1 MLDTIDGL
9 PVHALVVH
17 GVTVLV
23 PLTVLGV
30 LAIVVRPRWRARFG
44 PLVVA
49 VGVVAAVLC
58 PLATGSG
65 EALAGRVGNPGEHA
79 HLGDQ
84 LVWFVLPLVL
94 LAIVLV
100 LLDRRTR
107 RTPGPR
113 RTATSVVAVLCV
125 VAAAAAGVQVY
136 RVGESGARAVWADQ
150 VAATSSSGAP
160 A

>member
-1 MLDTIDGL
+1 VLDTIDGL

-44 PLVVA
+44 PLVA
-49 VGVVAAVLC
+49 LVGVVATALC

-65 EALAGRVGNPGEHA
+65 EALERRVGDPGEHA

-84 LVWFVLPLVL
+84 LVWFVAPLTL
-94 LAIVLV
+94 LTILLV
-100 LLDRRTR
+100 LLDRRAR

-113 RTATSVVAVLCV
+113 RTATGVVAVVCV
-125 VAAAAAGVQVY
+125 LAAVAAGVQVY

-150 VAATSSSGAP
+150 MAATSSSGTS
-160 A
+160 

>member
-1 MLDTIDGL
+1 VLDTIDGL

-44 PLVVA
+44 PLVAV
-49 VGVVAAVLC
+49 VGVAAAVLC

-65 EALAGRVGNPGEHA
+65 EALERRVGDPGEHA
-79 HLGDQ
+79 ALGDQ
-84 LVWFVLPLVL
+84 LVWFVAPLAL
-94 LAIVLV
+94 LTIVLV

-107 RTPGPR
+107 RAPGPR
-113 RTATSVVAVLCV
+113 RTATSVVAVVCV
-125 VAAAAAGVQVY
+125 LAAVAAGVQVY

-150 VAATSSSGAP
+150 MAATSSSA
-160 A
+160 AS

>member
-30 LAIVVRPRWRARFG
+30 LAIVLRPGWRARFG

-65 EALAGRVGNPGEHA
+65 EALERRVGEPGDHA
-79 HLGDQ
+79 ELGDQ
-84 LVWFVLPLVL
+84 LIWFVLPLVL
-94 LAIVLV
+94 LSVVLL

-125 VAAAAAGVQVY
+125 VAGVAAGVQVY
-136 RVGESGARAVWADQ
+136 RVGESGARAVWAQ
-150 VAATSSSGAP
+150 QMAATSSAGADS
-160 A
+160 

>member
-1 MLDTIDGL
+1 VLDTIDGL

-44 PLVVA
+44 PLVAV

-65 EALAGRVGNPGEHA
+65 EALERRVGDPGEHA
-79 HLGDQ
+79 ALGDQ
-84 LVWFVLPLVL
+84 LVWFVAPLAL
-94 LAIVLV
+94 LTIVLV

-107 RTPGPR
+107 RAPGPR
-113 RTATSVVAVLCV
+113 RTATSVVAVVCV
-125 VAAAAAGVQVY
+125 LAAVAAGVQVY

-150 VAATSSSGAP
+150 MAATSSSA
-160 A
+160 AS

>member
-1 MLDTIDGL
+1 VLDTIDGL

-30 LAIVVRPRWRARFG
+30 LAIAVRPRWRERFG
-44 PLVVA
+44 PLVAV

-58 PLATGSG
+58 PLATQSG
-65 EALAGRVGNPGEHA
+65 EALERRVGDPGEHA
-79 HLGDQ
+79 ALGDQ
-84 LVWFVLPLVL
+84 LVWFVAPLAL
-94 LAIVLV
+94 LTIVLV

-107 RTPGPR
+107 RAPGPR
-113 RTATSVVAVLCV
+113 RTATSVVAVVCV
-125 VAAAAAGVQVY
+125 LTAVAAGVQVY

-150 VAATSSSGAP
+150 MAATSSSA
-160 A
+160 AS

>member
-30 LAIVVRPRWRARFG
+30 LAIVVRPRWRERFG
-44 PLVVA
+44 PLVAA
-49 VGVVAAVLC
+49 VGVVATVLC

-65 EALAGRVGNPGEHA
+65 EALERRVGEPAEHA

-84 LVWFVLPLVL
+84 LVWFVLPLTL
-94 LAIVLV
+94 LTIVLV

-107 RTPGPR
+107 RAPGPR
-113 RTATSVVAVLCV
+113 RTATSVVAVVCV
-125 VAAAAAGVQVY
+125 LAAVAAGVQVY

-150 VAATSSSGAP
+150 MAATSSSARS
-160 A
+160 

>member
-1 MLDTIDGL
+1 MDGL

-30 LAIVVRPRWRARFG
+30 LAVVVLPRWRERFG

-49 VGVVAAVLC
+49 VGAVATVLC

-65 EALAGRVGNPGEHA
+65 EALQARVGDPGEHA
-79 HLGDQ
+79 QLGDQ
-84 LVWFVLPLVL
+84 LVWFVLPLTL
-94 LAIVLV
+94 LALVLV
-100 LLDRRTR
+100 LLDRGSRRAR

-113 RTATSVVAVLCV
+113 RTVTGVVAALCV
-125 VAAAAAGVQVY
+125 VAAVAAGVQVY
-136 RVGESGARAVWADQ
+136 RVGESGARAVWGGQ
-150 VAATSSSGAP
+150 VAATEPSGA
-160 A
+160 AS